1 MQKEILIPQ
10 GKKNVNKSIKA
21 IGQEL
26 IRRADDI
33 TNDIEFVREISINA
47 KITSD
52 EVVNFEVTKKY
63 TAMFEKESEENVDTI
78 TYIKY

>member
-1 MQKEILIPQ
+1 MQKEILIPI
-10 GKKNVNKSIKA
+10 GRENVNKSIKA

>member
-1 MQKEILIPQ
+1 MQKEILI
-10 GKKNVNKSIKA
+10 
-21 IGQEL
+21 L
-26 IRRADDI
+26 IRRADYI